1 MTGPV
6 QPVDPQRDASG
17 QPPRAPSPAWV
28 LRWQARWPGLAV
40 SAVVALAAMFLGK
53 HYGAPVLLF
62 ALLLGMALNFLSHG
76 TRAQEGIE
84 FTARQVLRLGVALLG
99 LRLTVGEVAALG
111 WMPVLAVVIA
121 VALTIGC
128 GIVLARLLGFRTFF
142 GLLTGGAVAICGAS
156 AALALS
162 AALPA
167 HPLKERAT
175 LFTVIGVST
184 LSTLAMVVYPL
195 MAHGL
200 ALDGTAAGFFI
211 GATIHDVAQVV
222 GAGYSISHEAGDT
235 ATLVKLLRVA
245 MLLPVILLAAWLA
258 RQHMLREAA
267 EVSAAAPLAG
277 DASSG
282 ASASAS
288 PWVTA
293 RPPLLP
299 GFAVAFAV
307 LVTINSTGWLP
318 RPVAAFGVDLSQG
331 CLVAAMAAI
340 GLKTHLKEIVA
351 VGWRPVALMVAETAF
366 LAGLVIAA
374 LQLGLVG
381 I

>member
-1 MTGPV
+1 MGAATW
-6 QPVDPQRDASG
+6 QR
-17 QPPRAPSPAWV
+17 
-28 LRWQARWPGLAV
+28 LWPGFAV
-40 SAVVALAAMFLGK
+40 SAVVALAAMFLAK

-62 ALLLGMALNFLSHG
+62 ALLLGMALNFLSQG
-76 TRAQEGIE
+76 TRAVEGIE

-99 LRLTVGEVAALG
+99 LRLTVGQVAELG
-111 WMPVLAVVIA
+111 WAPVLAVVGA
-121 VALTIGC
+121 VALTILC

-195 MAHGL
+195 ISHALGL
-200 ALDGTAAGFFI
+200 SGPDAGFFI

-222 GAGYSISHEAGDT
+222 GAGYSISHEAGDV

-258 RQHMLREAA
+258 RQHMVREAA
-267 EVSAAAPLAG
+267 RMAQAAEPATASGEGAAPAG
-277 DASSG
+277 EVPAG
-282 ASASAS
+282 
-288 PWVTA
+288 T

-299 GFAVAFAV
+299 WFAVAFAV
-307 LVTINSTGWLP
+307 LVLVNSTGWLP
-318 RPVAAFGVDLSQG
+318 KPVASFGVDASQA

-351 VGWRPVALMVAETAF
+351 VGWKPVALMVAETAF
-366 LAGLVIAA
+366 LALWVIAG
-374 LQLGLVG
+374 LKLGLLG
-381 I
+381 L